1 MMEDYVTDTCPIC
14 GDAPVPFTN
23 TASVSGR
30 YQCSAGCRGEVSAV
44 SEPVV
49 TELVDVALDK
59 TVRPTCVR
67 AGQTVHYT
75 ITVCNRSSVPVSQV
89 LVTDPDIERKLDV
102 GAIYYNGRKVCGG
115 SLCRGIRIPGLGAG
129 CCAAI
134 TFDAAV
140 PAGTTGEISNTAYAE
155 FEFDSAACGQT
166 QAATA
171 SNEAVLHVVS
181 PSLEIVK
188 EAAPCAV
195 SPEERVVT
203 YTLTVRNTGTCS
215 IEDAVVTDVLPAGLV
230 YVPGSTAVNGGTP
243 FDRDPAAGVRLPSL
257 EAGQNAVVTFRAQ
270 AEF

>member
-1 MMEDYVTDTCPIC
+1 MENYVTDTCPIC
-14 GDAPVPFTN
+14 SDPPVPFTN

-30 YQCSAGCRGEVSAV
+30 YQCSAGCRGDVSAV

-49 TELVDVALDK
+49 TEIVDVTLDK
-59 TVRPTCVR
+59 TVSPACTR

-102 GAIYYNGRKVCGG
+102 GAIYYNGRKVGGG

-134 TFDAAV
+134 TFDAVV
-140 PAGTTGEISNTAYAE
+140 PEGTTGEITNTAYAE
-155 FEFDSAACGQT
+155 YEFASAACGRT

-171 SNEAVLHVVS
+171 SNETVLNVVS

-188 EAAPCAV
+188 EAEPCAV
-195 SPEERVVT
+195 SPEESVIT
-203 YTLTVRNTGTCS
+203 YTLTVRNTGTCP

-230 YVPGSTAVNGGTP
+230 YVAGSTSVNGGAP
-243 FDRDPAAGVRLPSL
+243 ADRNPAAGVHLGTL
-257 EAGQNAVVTFRAQ
+257 EAGENAVVTFRAE